1 MLNKI
6 ERTYGK
12 ESIIIIGDWCIE
24 KQMKNFIST
33 PTIGLK
39 RKLIERFKVYNI
51 DEYRTSCLNYKTE
64 EPCNNI
70 YLPDKNKKSRKIH
83 SILTYKMENNRL
95 GCINRDKN
103 GCKNIQKI
111 FEYYIKNNER
121 PEKYRRG
128 HIIQKL
134 QTALTEPSNCSQSL

>member
-6 ERTYGK
+6 EKTYSND
-12 ESIIIIGDWCIE
+12 SIIIIGDWCIE

-33 PTIGLK
+33 PNIGLK
-39 RKLIERFKVYNI
+39 RKLKERFKVYNI

-70 YLPDKNKKSRKIH
+70 YLADKNNISRKIH

-111 FEYYIKNNER
+111 FEYHIKNNER
-121 PEKYRRG
+121 PENYRRG
-128 HIIQKL
+128 QTIQKL
-134 QTALTEPSNCSQSL
+134 QTALELSNCS